1 MPKHEQTNPARH
13 RDAAARSRR
22 SRGSSVSLRR
32 LANCVVITY
41 LTVCVIVSFLQSR
54 LIYFPS
60 RGYEYT
66 PADVGLLYE
75 DLVLE
80 TEDGVKIA
88 AWYIGGSGERG
99 SLIFCHGNAGNM
111 ADRMVDITTLHHMG
125 FNVLMFDYRGYGG
138 SEGSPTE
145 TGTYLDGEAAWNYL
159 TVTRGE
165 EPSRITIFGRSL
177 GGAVAIELATH
188 HQPAALVVESSFT
201 SIVDIGRLHYPL
213 LPINMLVTYRYE
225 SIAKVPTI
233 LCPKLFVH
241 AKDDTLIP
249 ISIGRKLYDAAAH
262 PKRFIETPGGHNS
275 GGYAY
280 NDSYKRQFEAFIDE
294 ALRTLSE

>member
-1 MPKHEQTNPARH
+1 MSNDDQTDPSRH

-32 LANCVVITY
+32 LAKCVVIPY

-66 PADVGLLYE
+66 PADVGLVYE
-75 DLVLE
+75 DLALIAD
-80 TEDGVKIA
+80 DGVKIA
-88 AWYIGGSGERG
+88 AWYIAGSGARG

-125 FNVLMFDYRGYGG
+125 FNVLMFDYRGYGS

-145 TGTYLDGEAAWNYL
+145 TGTYLDAETAWNYL

-165 EPSRITIFGRSL
+165 QPNRITIFGRSL
-177 GGAVAIELATH
+177 GGAVAVELATR

-201 SIVDIGRLHYPL
+201 SIVDVGRLHYPL

-225 SIAKVPTI
+225 SIDKVATI
-233 LCPKLFVH
+233 LCPKLFIH

-280 NDSYKRQFEAFIDE
+280 SNSFKRQFEAFIDD
-294 ALRTLSE
+294 ALRTQSE